1 MGFLDD
7 PRAREA
13 SRLAFLAD
21 RMRSGGDEADAR
33 RHFARAAVLET
44 ELLAALP
51 LAEQALFSMLAVSAA
66 ALWFKARD
74 PRELDELAKRL
85 LDNNALTPDARAE
98 IAEMHAEALQDERD
112 RARRRVVLTT
122 FELEGN
128 FRLLIEAALREGGSI
143 ARAAAIL
150 GLSRH
155 ALRRRL
161 DKYGIEQPD
170 EEKKATTD
178 PVGRRGGDTRDA

>member
-7 PRAREA
+7 PRGREA

-21 RMRSGGDEADAR
+21 QLRSGGEEAEAR
-33 RHFARAAVLET
+33 RHFARAAALEA

-51 LAEQALFSMLAVSAA
+51 LADQSLFSMLAVSAT

-74 PRELDELAKRL
+74 ARALDELATQL
-85 LDNNALTPDARAE
+85 LANSALTPDARAE
-98 IAEMHAEALQDERD
+98 IAEMRAEALQDERD

-143 ARAAAIL
+143 AKAAAIL

-161 DKYGIEQPD
+161 DKYGIEQPPHD
-170 EEKKATTD
+170 EKKPTTD
-178 PVGRRGGDTRDA
+178 PGRTRTARGA